1 MNEQVDIK
9 AIRKAARQ
17 YANQE
22 ADAIVDLWPAYCASR
37 RVIESVIAEHV
48 GLPWEHRRRV
58 YYKHALLAAMNA
70 YDSAMAARQRRLAK
84 QRERVH
90 AWAASS
96 MARAQEGRR

>member
-37 RVIESVIAEHV
+37 RVIENVIAEHV

-70 YDSAMAARQRRLAK
+70 YDSAMAYRQRKLAA
-84 QRERVH
+84 RRARYRVWEAQH
-90 AWAASS
+90 
-96 MARAQEGRR
+96 QEGQR